1 MNENAVLEFD
11 SVSFA
16 YRDRMIFRDA
26 NFCLEMGS
34 FCALVGSNGVGKST
48 AIKLSLGE
56 ETPQDGEVRLFG
68 NKISRDLFRGQI
80 GYVPQQT
87 PSDYQTFPVTVF
99 ELALSGTYPLSGRFL
114 PYGAR
119 LKKRA
124 RDVLSF
130 VGLNGYENAFLGE
143 LSGGLL
149 QRALLARALASG
161 PQLLLLDEPT
171 SNLDAESAKELSEII
186 ASTVRKVGASA
197 LMVTHDI
204 ARLPRVFDRVIEVSE
219 HRFIEKEKGEFG
231 V

>member
-1 MNENAVLEFD
+1 MSKDAVLEFD

-16 YRDRMIFRDA
+16 YQDRVIFQDA
-26 NFCLEMGS
+26 SFCLEKGS
-34 FCALVGSNGVGKST
+34 FCALIGSNGAGKST

-56 ETPQDGEVRLFG
+56 ETPQKGEVRLFG
-68 NKISRDLFRGQI
+68 NRISSGLFLGKI

-87 PSDYQTFPVTVF
+87 PSDYRTFPVTVF

-124 RDVLSF
+124 HDVLSF
-130 VGLNGYENAFLGE
+130 VGLDGYESALLGE

-149 QRALLARALASG
+149 QRALLARALAPS

-171 SNLDAESAKELSEII
+171 SNLDAEGAKELSEVI
-186 ASTVRKVGASA
+186 ASTAKRTGASV
-197 LMVTHDI
+197 LMVTHDT
-204 ARLPRVFDRVIEVSE
+204 ARIPSVFDCVVEISK
-219 HRFIEKEKGEFG
+219 HRFVERKRRS
-231 V
+231 